1 MNMLFQLLEDSKFSK
16 DIIKIKTISSTYM
29 AASGLNPTRQMQVC
43 ILTRV
48 LRRIVPKKRNMVAYK
63 RLALRDKV
71 ITYID
76 LALSIGFD

>member
-1 MNMLFQLLEDSKFSK
+1 
-16 DIIKIKTISSTYM
+16 M